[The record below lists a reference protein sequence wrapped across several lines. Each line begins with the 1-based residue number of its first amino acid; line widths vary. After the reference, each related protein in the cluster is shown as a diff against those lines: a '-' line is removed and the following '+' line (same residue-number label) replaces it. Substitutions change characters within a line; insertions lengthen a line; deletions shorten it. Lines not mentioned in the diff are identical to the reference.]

1 MGDLEVA
8 ITEVRDLGNQ
18 LKTMHDDLKDRD
30 GHVDY
35 HTDQLAHSKVIDAM
49 DNFKGNWDDHR
60 DHLAD
65 KLDKLG
71 DLAIQSAESFTKTD
85 EDLASKIRQAMEEK

>member
-30 GHVDY
+30 GHASY
-35 HTDQLAHSKVIDAM
+35 GTDELVHHKVIDAM

-71 DLAIQSAESFTKTD
+71 DLAIQTADSFTKTD
-85 EDLASKIRQAMEEK
+85 EDLASKVRDAMETS